1 MSIRSQQTKEKI
13 ESIMRETLFATHI
26 EIEDESWKHAG
37 HASAGTG
44 GHFQMIVVSEKF
56 EGVNLINRNRLV
68 FDLLKEMM
76 ENEIHALSI
85 RAKTPN
91 EWKPSISGGEK
102 KSA

>member
-1 MSIRSQQTKEKI
+1 
-13 ESIMRETLFATHI
+13 MRKTLMATHV

-37 HASAGTG
+37 HAAAGGG
-44 GHFQMIVVSEKF
+44 GHFQMTVISEKF

-85 RAKTPN
+85 RAKTPA
-91 EWKPSISGGEK
+91 EWLSSIPKEEK
-102 KSA
+102 KHS

>member
-1 MSIRSQQTKEKI
+1 MSTRSQQTKEKI
-13 ESIMRETLFATHI
+13 EVIMRATLLATHV

-37 HASAGTG
+37 HAAAGGG
-44 GHFQMIVVSEKF
+44 GHFQMTVISEKF

-85 RAKTPN
+85 RAKTPD
-91 EWKPSISGGEK
+91 EWKS
-102 KSA
+102 